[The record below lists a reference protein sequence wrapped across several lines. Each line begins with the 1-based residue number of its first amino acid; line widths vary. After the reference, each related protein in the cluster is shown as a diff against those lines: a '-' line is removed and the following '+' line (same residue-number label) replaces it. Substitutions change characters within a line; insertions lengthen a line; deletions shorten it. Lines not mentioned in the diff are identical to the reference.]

1 MYVVCV
7 EFSVFNTFRLC
18 SIIFECMMSP
28 IIGGVVKLVYF
39 CFIPKLP
46 KAGSIRRFAKIS
58 YSE

>member
-18 SIIFECMMSP
+18 SIIFVCMMSP

-39 CFIPKLP
+39 CFISKLP
-46 KAGSIRRFAKIS
+46 KAGSIRRFAKI
-58 YSE
+58 